1 MSSIDA
7 LLSAS
12 NLRRERPQP
21 SGDGLQAIYLHAG
34 QLYASPYATEI
45 TTVLGSCVAIC
56 MWDAVARVGGMNHY
70 MLPFEV
76 SGPGSSPRYADYA
89 TRELVERI
97 EGAGGSRSRFEA
109 RVFGGGTMLA
119 GVTGSNDLGLR
130 NAAAAFDILEELH
143 IVVVEHSVRG
153 NHGRR
158 VVFRTDTGAA
168 SVRRVG

>member
-7 LLSAS
+7 LLAAS
-12 NLRRERPQP
+12 NLQRERPQP
-21 SGDGLQAIYLHAG
+21 SGSGLQTLYLHAG
-34 QLYASPYATEI
+34 QLHASSYPTEI

-56 MWDAVARVGGMNHY
+56 VWDAAAQVGGMNHF

-76 SGPGSSPRYADYA
+76 SGPGSTPRYATFA
-89 TRELVERI
+89 TRELVERV
-97 EGAGGSRSRFEA
+97 EAAGGSRSRFEA

-130 NAAAAFDILEELH
+130 NAAAAFEILEEMK

-158 VVFRTDTGAA
+158 VVFRTDTGEA
-168 SVRRVG
+168 SVRRIG